1 MAGDG
6 LSWRVK
12 RHRRQVVEKPTT
24 ATIEE
29 PFQTE
34 IAKTIVD
41 EGGDCVLALKDNQ
54 GHLFEDV

>member
-1 MAGDG
+1 
-6 LSWRVK
+6 
-12 RHRRQVVEKPTT
+12 VEKPTT